1 MLRFSQEQLAAFG
14 DDAFAEQLTDFLR
27 ERFPDAAAQEQIDRG
42 HSYGLHSQ
50 RQLAVYVTTA
60 WLLGADFDTKFPAAE
75 EMLSSHRSGSAKQQ
89 WLSEFTQE
97 LFKSLKE
104 A

>member
-1 MLRFSQEQLAAFG
+1 MKTAV
-14 DDAFAEQLTDFLR
+14 
-27 ERFPDAAAQEQIDRG
+27 QEQIDRG